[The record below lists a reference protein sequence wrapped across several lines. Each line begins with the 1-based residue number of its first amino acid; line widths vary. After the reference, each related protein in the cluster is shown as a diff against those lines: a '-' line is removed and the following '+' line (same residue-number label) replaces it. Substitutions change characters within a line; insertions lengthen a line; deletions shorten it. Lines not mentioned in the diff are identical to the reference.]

1 MIDVDSNILAYLL
14 IDGVFCKRA
23 EALLASDSN
32 WIAPLLWK
40 SEFRKILAGYIRRK
54 DFSFDKAY
62 QIIREAEFIL
72 SSKEF
77 EVDSLQVLELNR
89 DSNCSAY
96 DCELVGLAIKNNCK
110 LVTMNKQILK
120 AFPQTA
126 VPLRGYQQFCGQGIT

>member
-1 MIDVDSNILAYLL
+1 MIVVDSNILAYLL

-40 SEFRKILAGYIRRK
+40 SEFRNILAGYIRRK

-77 EVDSLQVLELNR
+77 EVDSLLVLELIR
-89 DSNCSAY
+89 DSDCSGY
-96 DCELVGLAIKNNCK
+96 DCEFVGLAIRNGCK
-110 LVTMNKQILK
+110 LVTMDKQLLK
-120 AFPQTA
+120 AFPKIA
-126 VPLRGYQQFCGQGIT
+126 VPLPA

>member
-1 MIDVDSNILAYLL
+1 MIVVDSNILAYLL

-40 SEFRKILAGYIRRK
+40 SEFRNILAGYIRRK

-77 EVDSLQVLELNR
+77 EVDSLLVLELIR
-89 DSNCSAY
+89 DGDCSAY
-96 DCELVGLAIKNNCK
+96 DCEFVGLAIKNDCK
-110 LVTMNKQILK
+110 LVTMDKQILK
-120 AFPQTA
+120 AFPKIA
-126 VPLRGYQQFCGQGIT
+126 VPLPA

>member
-1 MIDVDSNILAYLL
+1 MIVVDSNILAYLL
-14 IDGVFCKRA
+14 VDGVFCKRA

-40 SEFRKILAGYIRRK
+40 SEFRNILAGYIRRK

-77 EVDSLQVLELNR
+77 EVDSLLVLELIR
-89 DSNCSAY
+89 DSDCSAY
-96 DCELVGLAIKNNCK
+96 DCEFVGLAIKNDCK
-110 LVTMNKQILK
+110 LVTMDKQILK
-120 AFPQTA
+120 AFPKIA
-126 VPLRGYQQFCGQGIT
+126 VPLPV

>member
-1 MIDVDSNILAYLL
+1 MIVVDSNILAYLL

-40 SEFRKILAGYIRRK
+40 SEFRNILAGYIRRK

-77 EVDSLQVLELNR
+77 EVDSLLVLELIR
-89 DSNCSAY
+89 DSDCSAY
-96 DCELVGLAIKNNCK
+96 DCEFVGLATKNGCK
-110 LVTMNKQILK
+110 LVTMDKQLLK
-120 AFPQTA
+120 AFPKIA
-126 VPLRGYQQFCGQGIT
+126 VPLPA

>member
-1 MIDVDSNILAYLL
+1 MIVVDSNILAYLL

-40 SEFRKILAGYIRRK
+40 SEFRNILAGYIRRK

-77 EVDSLQVLELNR
+77 EVDSLLVLELVR
-89 DSNCSAY
+89 DSDCSAY
-96 DCELVGLAIKNNCK
+96 DCEFVGLALKNNCK
-110 LVTMNKQILK
+110 LVTMDKQILK
-120 AFPQTA
+120 AFPKIA
-126 VPLRGYQQFCGQGIT
+126 VPLPV

>member
-1 MIDVDSNILAYLL
+1 MIVVDSNILAYLL

-23 EALLASDSN
+23 EALLATDSN

-40 SEFRKILAGYIRRK
+40 SEFRNILAGYIRRK

-77 EVDSLQVLELNR
+77 EVDSLLVLELIR
-89 DSNCSAY
+89 DSGCSAY
-96 DCELVGLAIKNNCK
+96 DCEFVGLAVKNNCK
-110 LVTMNKQILK
+110 LITMDKQILK
-120 AFPQTA
+120 AFPKIA
-126 VPLRGYQQFCGQGIT
+126 VPLPI

>member
-1 MIDVDSNILAYLL
+1 MIVVDSNILAYLL

-40 SEFRKILAGYIRRK
+40 SEFRNILAGYIRRD
-54 DFSFDKAY
+54 DFNFDKAY

-77 EVDSLQVLELNR
+77 EVDSLLVLELIR
-89 DSNCSAY
+89 DSDCSSY
-96 DCELVGLAIKNNCK
+96 DCEFVGLAIKNDCK
-110 LVTMNKQILK
+110 LVTMDKQLLK
-120 AFPQTA
+120 VFPKIA
-126 VPLRGYQQFCGQGIT
+126 VPLPG

>member
-1 MIDVDSNILAYLL
+1 MIVVDSNILAYLL

-40 SEFRKILAGYIRRK
+40 SEFRNILAGYIRRK

-77 EVDSLQVLELNR
+77 EVDSLLVLELIR
-89 DSNCSAY
+89 DSDCSAY
-96 DCELVGLAIKNNCK
+96 DCEFVGLAIKNNCK
-110 LVTMNKQILK
+110 LVTMDKQILK
-120 AFPQTA
+120 AFPKIA
-126 VPLRGYQQFCGQGIT
+126 VPLPA